1 MLFISQTLDEM
12 DHLNRNEKKKKNS
25 ILLRKF
31 NFVGNKRV
39 FRLKQNFSC
48 FTRAHYSIK
57 Y

>member
-12 DHLNRNEKKKKNS
+12 DHLNRNEKKKKSS